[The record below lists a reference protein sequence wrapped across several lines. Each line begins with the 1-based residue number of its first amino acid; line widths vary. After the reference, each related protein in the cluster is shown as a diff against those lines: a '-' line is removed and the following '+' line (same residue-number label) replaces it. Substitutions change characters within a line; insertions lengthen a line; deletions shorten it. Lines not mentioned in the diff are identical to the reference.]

1 MLFTLWNYSLLA
13 VPLGILCLT
22 KGSQPR
28 FHAVIMLC
36 TGILGMLLPNINTQ
50 GTRLITFT
58 VYIFFNFIILALSP
72 LQLILVWY
80 LSPKA
85 QIDPGIVIHHD
96 GDEKGNITVE

>member
-1 MLFTLWNYSLLA
+1 MLFTLWNTALLVVA
-13 VPLGILCLT
+13 VGVLCLT

-36 TGILGMLLPNINTQ
+36 TGFLGMQLPKINSS
-50 GTRLITFT
+50 GAWSAAF
-58 VYIFFNFIILALSP
+58 VVCIFFNFFTLALSP
-72 LQLILVWY
+72 LQLVLVWC

-85 QIDPGIVIHHD
+85 PIDPGIVVHHN